1 MRLCGE
7 HVSVNPDDRHAEIT
21 PHKNIFSVKKKKYFF
36 FFYSGQFTPELSRVK
51 FLEHQS
57 TLCGHESS

>member
-1 MRLCGE
+1 M
-7 HVSVNPDDRHAEIT
+7 NPDDRHAEIT
-21 PHKNIFSVKKKKYFF
+21 PHKNIFNVKKKIL
-36 FFYSGQFTPELSRVK
+36 FYSGQFTPELSRVK